1 MYSMSQSSL
10 VLLREIRTVSLQDLW
25 KINITAQHNT
35 MVLVPLV
42 TQRGLSDKSA
52 VCMDQSIQKHHEI
65 EQMET
70 FSRPMR
76 SREVYRG
83 IL

>member
-1 MYSMSQSSL
+1 MSQSSL
-10 VLLREIRTVSLQDLW
+10 VLLREIRTVSLQDL
-25 KINITAQHNT
+25 TAQHNT

-65 EQMET
+65 EQIET

>member
-10 VLLREIRTVSLQDLW
+10 VLLREIRTVSLQDL
-25 KINITAQHNT
+25 TAQHNT

-65 EQMET
+65 EQIET